1 MKDGATAERRAQLR
15 QGKPQGFIRHL
26 HCFRGFAVLN
36 IVAVHAWAGQV
47 IIAGDAGSATGYR
60 ILNAVNETLFHDSTL
75 YFALL
80 SGVLFSLI
88 LTTRGWRIFF
98 QRKVLNVLSPYI
110 VTTALFT
117 WYGLRDDD
125 RLHVFKGSVTDYL
138 AAVAGNLPFGDAM
151 FHLWYMP
158 VFLALCL
165 LTPLLWALLETP
177 RWRWLLWIIVLAP
190 LVASR
195 TAPAA
200 SSTTFVYFLGAYTV
214 GLVLGRHY
222 ESAVA
227 ALQRNRTMIVAAAL
241 LTTAVLL
248 HAFLSGWDKAG
259 PVSLRESLFYFQKL
273 AFAALALLWLRARE
287 DTLPRWLDTVST
299 AAFAIYF
306 LHAILLLIMQELQ
319 MGVAQDPV
327 SASLASLMGLLFLI
341 LAVVVSLA
349 VSTFARQLLGSRAR
363 MVLGA

>member
-1 MKDGATAERRAQLR
+1 MSDDVSAERGEQLR
-15 QGKPQGFIRHL
+15 QGKSQWFIRHL

-47 IIAGDAGSATGYR
+47 IIAGGADSSTGYR

-80 SGVLFSLI
+80 SGVLFSLV

-110 VTTALFT
+110 VMTALFT

-125 RLHVFKGSVTDYL
+125 RLHVFQGSAMDYL
-138 AAVAGNLPFGDAM
+138 AAAAGNLPFGDAM

-158 VFLALCL
+158 VFLGLCL
-165 LTPLLWALLETP
+165 LTPLLWALLEAP

-195 TAPAA
+195 TSPAA
-200 SSTTFVYFLGAYTV
+200 SWTTFVYFLGAYTV
-214 GLVLGRHY
+214 GLVLGRTY
-222 ESAVA
+222 ETAVA
-227 ALQRNRTMIVAAAL
+227 ALLRQRVVIAAVAL

-259 PVSLRESLFYFQKL
+259 PVSLRESLFYVQKL

-287 DTLPRWLDTVST
+287 NTLPRWLDTVST

-319 MGVAQDPV
+319 LSAAEDLV
-327 SASLASLMGLLFLI
+327 SAWRASLMGLLFLV

-349 VSTFARQLLGSRAR
+349 VSKVVRQFLGSRAR

>member
-1 MKDGATAERRAQLR
+1 MARPQQHDERP
-15 QGKPQGFIRHL
+15 GKSEPQAFIRHL

-47 IIAGDAGSATGYR
+47 IIAGGADSSAGYR

-80 SGVLFSLI
+80 SGVLFSLV
-88 LTTRGWRIFF
+88 LKTRGWHIFF

-110 VTTALFT
+110 VMTALFT

-125 RLHVFKGSVTDYL
+125 RLHVFQGNATDYL
-138 AAVAGNLPFGDAM
+138 AAVAGNLPYGDAM

-165 LTPLLWALLETP
+165 LTPLLWALLEAP
-177 RWRWLLWIIVLAP
+177 WWRWLLWIIVLAP
-190 LVASR
+190 LVAAR
-195 TAPAA
+195 TSPAA
-200 SSTTFVYFLGAYTV
+200 SWTTFVYFLGAYTV
-214 GLVLGRHY
+214 GLVLGRYY
-222 ESAVA
+222 ETAVA
-227 ALQRNRTMIVAAAL
+227 ALQRNRMLVAAVAAP
-241 LTTAVLL
+241 TTAVLL
-248 HAFLSGWDKAG
+248 YAFLEGWDKAG
-259 PVSLRESLFYFQKL
+259 PVSLRESLFYIQKL

-306 LHAILLLIMQELQ
+306 LHAIVLLIMQELQ
-319 MGVAQDPV
+319 MGVAQEPV
-327 SASLASLMGLLFLI
+327 SALVASLMGLLFLV
-341 LAVVVSLA
+341 LAVFVSLA
-349 VSTFARQLLGSRAR
+349 ISKFARQLLGRRAR

>member
-1 MKDGATAERRAQLR
+1 MTDDVSAERGEQLR
-15 QGKPQGFIRHL
+15 QGKRQTFIRHL

-47 IIAGDAGSATGYR
+47 IIAGGADSGAGYR

-88 LTTRGWRIFF
+88 LTKRGWRIFF
-98 QRKVLNVLSPYI
+98 QRKMLNVLSPYI
-110 VTTALFT
+110 VMTALFT

-125 RLHVFKGSVTDYL
+125 RLHVFQGSFMDYL
-138 AAVAGNLPFGDAM
+138 AAVTGNLPFGDAM

-158 VFLALCL
+158 VFLGLCL
-165 LTPLLWALLETP
+165 LTPLLQALLEVP

-200 SSTTFVYFLGAYTV
+200 SWTTFVYFLGAYTV
-214 GLVLGRHY
+214 GLVLGRYY
-222 ESAVA
+222 EPTVE
-227 ALQRNRTMIVAAAL
+227 ALLRHRTMIVTAAL

-259 PVSLRESLFYFQKL
+259 PVSLRESLFYIQKL
-273 AFAALALLWLRARE
+273 AFAALALLWLRTRE
-287 DTLPRWLDTVST
+287 NTLPRWLDTVST

-306 LHAILLLIMQELQ
+306 LHVILLLIMQELQ
-319 MGVAQDPV
+319 LSVAQDPV
-327 SASLASLMGLLFLI
+327 SALLASLMGMLFLV
-341 LAVVVSLA
+341 LAVVFSLA
-349 VSTFARQLLGSRAR
+349 VTMLARQVLGQRAR